1 MEAERLQAL
10 MEHSQALVAICHAEL
25 ARNET
30 AAVRKGYE
38 EVLAGLEA
46 ELNEL
51 APSDEALLPGER
63 EAVCALE
70 IELQQRKTK
79 ADDAR
84 TRLGAAQDTFE
95 QARADLARCE
105 KEAEASTDLAEE
117 TEIEFRKKSEAVT
130 NHQSCIDDGKR
141 LAAENAAHPANAPP
155 PLHPMDNEAT
165 MRVYKSAT
173 RAIRAE
179 IIRAATAGPSA
190 MPQ

>member
-1 MEAERLQAL
+1 MPIWHSVFFSNVRSCTFGILSQSNNITMEAERLQAL

-141 LAAENAAHPANAPP
+141 LFTH
-155 PLHPMDNEAT
+155 
-165 MRVYKSAT
+165 RS
-173 RAIRAE
+173 
-179 IIRAATAGPSA
+179 
-190 MPQ
+190 